1 MKRILVNK
9 KVGKTLNCVQ
19 SNAKKKTANIVDIFA
34 NSSSVTFSR
43 LVAHFCCGQNVR
55 ILTKGDITEK
65 YKKYIPL
72 KK

>member
-1 MKRILVNK
+1 MQKNK
-9 KVGKTLNCVQ
+9 I
-19 SNAKKKTANIVDIFA
+19 ANIVDIFA
-34 NSSSVTFSR
+34 NSRSVTFSR